1 MAPELD
7 PDFESLVDYVRDNRG
22 FDFTGYKRAS
32 LMRRFQKRMQ
42 EVGIER
48 FPDYQDY
55 LEVHPDE
62 FTSLFNTILI
72 NVTSFFRD
80 DGSWDFLTTEVL
92 PKFVEGKRQGD
103 PIRVWCAGCASGEEA
118 YTLAIIIAQ
127 SIGVPELLKNVKI
140 YATDVDEEALAHAR
154 ASVYSARAVEAVP
167 SGLREKYFDERDEGQ
182 FAVKP
187 EIRRTVIFGRHDL
200 VSDAPISRVDLISCR
215 NTLMYFNA
223 DAQSKIYRNFHF
235 ALQAQGYLFLGK
247 SEMLLTRTS
256 MFSPIDLKRRVFSR
270 VSAPGEREQLL
281 PRIGLDERLRREVFE
296 SATIA
301 QVVVDAGGTLIAANG
316 RARAE
321 FGLGDR
327 DIARPFHELEL
338 SYRPVEL
345 RSRIE
350 LSASE
355 RRANKETAV
364 VLATASGEQRY
375 MDIEVVPLYHEG
387 EFLGTSVL
395 FTDVSQSVELQ
406 NELERSRREL
416 ETAYEELQ
424 STVEE
429 LETTNEELQST
440 NEELETTNEELQSTN
455 EELETMNEELQS
467 TNEELQ
473 TINTELMDRTGQLNQ
488 TNVFLESILG
498 SMQAGVIVLDRELI
512 VESWNG
518 LAEDMWGLRPEETRR
533 KNFLGLDIG
542 LPVEQLRKP
551 IRDVLA
557 GSVDSAELTVEAVNR
572 RGKRFQCKV
581 TASPLTGDD
590 GVRPG
595 VILMMENAEA

>member
-1 MAPELD
+1 
-7 PDFESLVDYVRDNRG
+7 
-22 FDFTGYKRAS
+22 
-32 LMRRFQKRMQ
+32 MQ
-42 EVGIER
+42 EVGIES
-48 FPDYQDY
+48 FSDYQDY

-80 DGSWDFLTTEVL
+80 DGSWDFLAAEVL
-92 PKFVEGKRQGD
+92 PKIVESKRQGD
-103 PIRVWCAGCASGEEA
+103 AIRVWCAGCASGQEA
-118 YTLAIIIAQ
+118 YTLAIVVADVL
-127 SIGVPELLKNVKI
+127 GVPELLKNVKI
-140 YATDVDEEALAHAR
+140 YATDVDEEALAQAR
-154 ASVYSARAVEAVP
+154 SGVYAAKELEPVQEER
-167 SGLREKYFDERDEGQ
+167 REKYFEARENDQ
-182 FAVKP
+182 IALKP

-200 VSDAPISRVDLISCR
+200 VSDAPISRVDIISCR

-223 DAQSKIYRNFHF
+223 EAQSKIYRNFHF
-235 ALQAQGYLFLGK
+235 ALQPQGYLFLGK

-256 MFSPIDLKRRVFSR
+256 MFDPIDLKRRIFER
-270 VSAPGEREQLL
+270 VTRPGDGAHP
-281 PRIGLDERLRREVFE
+281 PRIAQDDRLRREVFE
-296 SATIA
+296 SATVA
-301 QVVVDAGGTLIAANG
+301 QVVIDGEGVLVAANG

-321 FGLGDR
+321 FGLGER
-327 DIARPFHELEL
+327 DVGKPFHELEV

-350 LSASE
+350 QAATE
-355 RRANKETAV
+355 RRANKENAVDLSTTA
-364 VLATASGEQRY
+364 GERRFL
-375 MDIEVVPLYHEG
+375 DIEVVPLYYDG
-387 EFLGTSVL
+387 DQLGTSVM

-473 TINTELMDRTGQLNQ
+473 TINTELIDRTGQLNQ
-488 TNVFLESILG
+488 TNVFLESILE
-498 SMQAGVIVLDRELI
+498 SMEAGVIVLDRDLT
-512 VESWNG
+512 VESWNA
-518 LAEDMWGLRPEETRR
+518 LAEDMWGLRPEETMQ

-542 LPVEQLRKP
+542 LPVDQLRKP
-551 IRDVLA
+551 IRDVLSGA
-557 GSVDSAELTVEAVNR
+557 ADSANVTLDATNR
-572 RGKRFQCKV
+572 RGRSVRCAV
-581 TASPLTGDD
+581 TCTPLNAD
-590 GVRPG
+590 GGERPG
-595 VILMMENAEA
+595 VILRMETSEA

>member
-7 PDFESLVDYVRDNRG
+7 PDFERLVDYVRDNRG

-32 LMRRFQKRMQ
+32 LMRRFSKRMQ
-42 EVGIER
+42 EVGIES
-48 FPDYQDY
+48 FADYQDY

-80 DGSWDFLTTEVL
+80 DGWWDFLASEAL
-92 PKFVEGKRQGD
+92 PKIVEKKRPGEA
-103 PIRVWCAGCASGEEA
+103 IRVWCAGCASGEEA
-118 YTLAIIIAQ
+118 YTIAVV
-127 SIGVPELLKNVKI
+127 IAERLGVPDLVRNVKI

-154 ASVYSARAVEAVP
+154 ASVYSEKDLEPVAAE
-167 SGLREKYFDERDEGQ
+167 LRQKYFEPRESGQ
-182 FAVKP
+182 SAVKP

-200 VSDAPISRVDLISCR
+200 ISDAPISRVDLISCR

-223 DAQSKIYRNFHF
+223 EAQSRIYRNFHF
-235 ALQAQGYLFLGK
+235 ALQPDGYLFLGK

-256 MFSPIDLKRRVFSR
+256 MFSPVDLKRRIFVR
-270 VSAPGEREQLL
+270 VSRPGDGGPLL
-281 PRIGLDERLRREVFE
+281 PRLGLYERLRREVFE
-296 SATIA
+296 SATVA
-301 QVVVDAGGTLIAANG
+301 QVVIDGDGALVAANG
-316 RARAE
+316 RARSE
-321 FGLGDR
+321 FGIDER
-327 DIARPFHELEL
+327 DIARPFQDLEL

-350 LSASE
+350 QAQGE
-355 RRANKETAV
+355 RRALKDNAV
-364 VLATASGEQRY
+364 PLPTSSGEERFL
-375 MDIEVVPLYHEG
+375 DIEVVPLYFDG
-387 EFLGTSVL
+387 EHLGTSVM
-395 FTDVSQSVELQ
+395 FTDVSQAVGLQ
-406 NELERSRREL
+406 NELERSRHEL

-429 LETTNEELQST
+429 LETTNEELQSA

-473 TINTELMDRTGQLNQ
+473 TINTELVDRTGQLNQ

-498 SMQAGVIVLDRELI
+498 SMQAGVIVVDRDLM
-512 VESWNG
+512 VESWNA
-518 LAEDMWGLRPEETRR
+518 LAEDLWGLRPEETRQ

-542 LPVEQLRKP
+542 LPVDQLRQP
-551 IRDVLA
+551 IRDVLSGA
-557 GSVDSAELTVEAVNR
+557 EDVSAVTLDAVNR
-572 RGKRFQCKV
+572 RGKPFPCKV
-581 TASPLTGDD
+581 SCTPLSSDSGE
-590 GVRPG
+590 RLG
-595 VILMMENAEA
+595 VILLMEEGD